1 MGSLLTSLFVL
12 TLLSAAVGTTVDYT
26 GHNLTQVPTDAIMS
40 LAHTVRL
47 SHNRISRLGSGFTS
61 APRIRYLFIDDNRV
75 NNLSPQTF
83 QPLRKLFFLDLDRN
97 CVVSLR
103 DFTFSALAALSD
115 LILSNNLISAV
126 SARAFH
132 GLTSLQFLELSG
144 NRLSAVPAQAVR
156 LIPSERLLLVL
167 LMVNNI
173 SQIPGDIAS
182 LHPSA
187 SYSLQGNPLRC
198 PAEKLNS
205 SRVDVINVENMSS
218 WPPTRSYVVDTP
230 LEGGRRFVGK
240 YFLIKDR
247 HEHFGVAPKTF
258 YVPEHLSIRLPEVK
272 ASRYVDYPTAW
283 ITPTGRRTVPAGE
296 ALTIEDFTAEDSGLY
311 RTRLYVRDVPG
322 IARHVSTDDICAG
335 SQANQSCSC
344 FNGSRSPSFHHQE
357 FKCDAG
363 STNSDSEANPT
374 LLQLILGIA
383 SVVVVMMLLPVAVF
397 RWRKGGRSRYREN
410 GGTTGAALCAGAQAM
425 AVCIPLH
432 PLPGL
437 TELSTEGEPSASP
450 LAHLRRGTGLWA
462 AMKMGGM
469 QYSFHRAAG
478 APPADTI
485 GTTEAQVHHYEN
497 ADADEYA
504 SAAPPPLPGDGE
516 TAADAVNTSVPEEA
530 SPLVRLRGTEFWGAM
545 KMGATQYSFH
555 RVAGAPPADTIGTTE
570 AQVHHY
576 ENADDDEYASAAP
589 PPLPGDGE
597 TAADAV
603 NTSVPDGLSEQPA
616 FQIGEGLEMPY
627 GVAAAN
633 TLYRQRGGT
642 AQNPSASFL
651 TNEHT
656 SSADVADSATYGAA
670 DDNPV
675 DAQTVTTDLYRQ
687 QTAHILVAAEA
698 NTPLYRRDTAPNRRS
713 LTSTE
718 HTYRAYSPQIV
729 T

>member
-26 GHNLTQVPTDAIMS
+26 GRNLTHVPTDAITS
-40 LAHTVRL
+40 RAHTVRL

-61 APRIRYLFIDDNRV
+61 APRIRYLLIDDNRV

-83 QPLRKLFFLDLDRN
+83 QPLRELLVLDLDRN

-187 SYSLQGNPLRC
+187 SFRFQGNPLRC

-218 WPPTRSYVVDTP
+218 WPAVWDYVVDTP
-230 LEGGRRFVGK
+230 LEGGRRFVRKSFFIKRLHK
-240 YFLIKDR
+240 Y
-247 HEHFGVAPKTF
+247 FGVAPKTF
-258 YVPEHLSIRLPEVK
+258 YVPQHLSLRLPEVP
-272 ASRYVDYPTAW
+272 AGRYVDYPTAW
-283 ITPTGRRTVPAGE
+283 ITPTGRRPVPVGK
-296 ALTIEDFTAEDSGLY
+296 ALTVEDFPAEDSGLY
-311 RTRLYVRDVPG
+311 TYVRDVPG
-322 IARHVSTDDICAG
+322 IARSVCFDLLICLRRPAEDEQEPEKITTSSADDFSPQDRKNSRNDICAG

-344 FNGSRSPSFHHQE
+344 FNGSRSPSFHHPE

-374 LLQLILGIA
+374 LLQLVLGIA
-383 SVVVVMMLLPVAVF
+383 SVVVVMMLFPVAVF

-437 TELSTEGEPSASP
+437 TELSTEGGPSASP
-450 LAHLRRGTGLWA
+450 LTHLRRGTGLWA
-462 AMKMGGM
+462 AMKMGAM

-497 ADADEYA
+497 ADA
-504 SAAPPPLPGDGE
+504 
-516 TAADAVNTSVPEEA
+516 
-530 SPLVRLRGTEFWGAM
+530 
-545 KMGATQYSFH
+545 
-555 RVAGAPPADTIGTTE
+555 
-570 AQVHHY
+570 
-576 ENADDDEYASAAP
+576 DEYASAAP

-642 AQNPSASFL
+642 APNPSTSVL

-656 SSADVADSATYGAA
+656 SSADVADSATYSAA
-670 DDNPV
+670 GDNPV
-675 DAQTVTTDLYRQ
+675 EAQTVTTDLYLQ
-687 QTAHILVAAEA
+687 QTAHILSGSRGKHTTVP
-698 NTPLYRRDTAPNRRS
+698 TRYG
-713 LTSTE
+713 TE
-718 HTYRAYSPQIV
+718 S
-729 T
+729 